1 MTILQQNKN
10 SIAAESAPPVQPRS
24 SIRTPNQSWLRELT
38 LFPAVAWYGVFFLGP
53 LCFFLWF
60 GFWRVEDYSPV
71 PDFSF
76 TNYREIAASMFTGS
90 RYALGIAQ
98 SLWVAVPA
106 ALMATTFTYLIVISI
121 VYGVSPRYQRLA
133 LLLTIA
139 PFWSSYLL
147 RLYAWQIILA
157 REGAINSFL
166 TAIGLSDWHFS
177 IMYTQIATRI
187 GLIHYVTPILVIILY
202 VTVSNIDRSLIE
214 VSRNLGATRMQT
226 FRKVI
231 LPLSKIGLVTAGSFA
246 TIVCLGDFL
255 AGSLLGGGGGASLIG
270 RVPTFP
276 DMIMSEYSSSSN
288 LPRTTAM
295 ATILVVIMLIV
306 LAISF
311 RFIGSDLKGS
321 RR

>member
-1 MTILQQNKN
+1 MTV
-10 SIAAESAPPVQPRS
+10 AEENAKVAMENPALAPSGVKV
-24 SIRTPNQSWLRELT
+24 RTPNQSWLREFCL
-38 LFPAVAWYGVFFLGP
+38 LPAVGWYGVFFFGP

-71 PDFSF
+71 ADFSLM
-76 TNYREIAASMFTGS
+76 NYREIFSSMFSGS
-90 RYALGIAQ
+90 RYAWGIAQ

-106 ALMATTFTYLIVISI
+106 ALIATTCTYLVVLGI
-121 VYGVSPRYQRLA
+121 VYGIPARHQRLA
-133 LLLTIA
+133 LLLTVA

-166 TAIGLSDWHFS
+166 TALGLGEWRFS
-177 IMYTQIATRI
+177 LMYTQIATRI
-187 GLIHYVTPILVIILY
+187 GLIHYVTPILIIILY
-202 VTVSNIDRSLIE
+202 VTVSNIDKALIE
-214 VSRNLGATRMQT
+214 VSRNLGATRLQT

-231 LPLSKIGLVTAGSFA
+231 LPLSKVGLIISASFA
-246 TIVCLGDFL
+246 TIICLGDFL
-255 AGSLLGGGGGASLIG
+255 SGSLLGGGGGTSLIG

-276 DMIMSEYSSSSN
+276 DMIMSEYASSSN

-295 ATILVVIMLIV
+295 ATILVVIMLVV

-311 RFIGSDLKGS
+311 RFIGPALKGD

>member
-1 MTILQQNKN
+1 MTVADQNTTPAMDNPASVSPGAK
-10 SIAAESAPPVQPRS
+10 V
-24 SIRTPNQSWLRELT
+24 RTPNQSWLKEFCL
-38 LFPAVAWYGVFFLGP
+38 LPAMTWYGVFFFGP

-60 GFWRVEDYSPV
+60 GFWTVQEYTPV
-71 PDFSF
+71 ADFSL
-76 TNYREIAASMFTGS
+76 TNYREIFANMLVGS
-90 RYALGIAQ
+90 RYGWGIAQ
-98 SLWVAVPA
+98 SLWVALPA
-106 ALMATTFTYLIVISI
+106 AFFATTFTYLVVLAI
-121 VYGVSPRYQRLA
+121 VYGVTPRYQRLA
-133 LLLTIA
+133 LLLTVA

-166 TAIGLSDWHFS
+166 TTIGLREWHIS
-177 IMYTQIATRI
+177 LMYTQIATRI
-187 GLIHYVTPILVIILY
+187 GLIHYVTPILIIILY
-202 VTVSNIDRSLIE
+202 VTVSNIDRSLID
-214 VSRNLGATRMQT
+214 VSRNLGATRLQT

-231 LPLSKIGLVTAGSFA
+231 FPLSRMGLVISASFA
-246 TIVCLGDFL
+246 AIICLGDFL
-255 AGSLLGGGGGASLIG
+255 SGSLLGGGGGTSLIG

-276 DMIMSEYSSSSN
+276 DMIMSEYASSSN

-311 RFIGSDLKGS
+311 RFTKPALKGG